1 MKIGYARVSLLEDHL
16 LIQQQALK
24 NENCQRIV
32 VDKVISVAA
41 ERPELS
47 LIKSQLQAGDELVVW
62 RLDRLAR
69 SLSDLMEWMIFFQQ
83 CQVNFKSLQDEID
96 TTGSLGPSLFSIFQ
110 ALTEF
115 QHQLIKERTHA
126 GLAAARA
133 VGHVGGR
140 RKVLAEDRRKLAIK
154 IYHSKLYPVKEICKM
169 FSICKATLYNY
180 LKETNEGQISI
191 KK

>member
-16 LIQQQALK
+16 LMQQQALQ

-32 VDKVISVAA
+32 VDKVVSVAA

-47 LIKSQLQAGDELVVW
+47 LIKSQLQPGDELVIW

-69 SLSDLMEWMIFFQQ
+69 SLSDLMEWVTFLEQH
-83 CQVNFKSLQDEID
+83 QVHFKSLQDEID
-96 TTGSLGPSLFSIFQ
+96 TTSAQGSSVFAIFQ
-110 ALTEF
+110 AMATF
-115 QHQLIKERTHA
+115 QQQLIKERTHA

-154 IYHSKLYPVKEICKM
+154 IYHSKVYPVTEICKM
-169 FSICKATLYNY
+169 FGISKATLYNY
-180 LKETNEGQISI
+180 LKETTEGQII
-191 KK
+191 PKE